1 MFKYASS
8 KPSKKKIKGIYTGE
22 SEWAEIVSTRCF
34 HLTTH
39 SQLLLSGH
47 DWIAQTGLAVPVP
60 FKETVSGE
68 TAILLKLT
76 HL

>member
-22 SEWAEIVSTRCF
+22 SEWAERVSTRCF

-39 SQLLLSGH
+39 SQLLI
-47 DWIAQTGLAVPVP
+47 WICYGYANARR
-60 FKETVSGE
+60 
-68 TAILLKLT
+68 ILNKTSVLFR
-76 HL
+76 

>member
-22 SEWAEIVSTRCF
+22 SEWAERVSTRCF

-39 SQLLLSGH
+39 SQLLISAAGRR
-47 DWIAQTGLAVPVP
+47 GGGGGP
-60 FKETVSGE
+60 G
-68 TAILLKLT
+68 
-76 HL
+76 